1 MSNSW
6 LSTNI
11 KKKVIELEPNP
22 SYKSLEKAFDNI
34 FGMMYDFAQ
43 TYTCFLKH

>member
-1 MSNSW
+1 M
-6 LSTNI
+6 TKHQHK

-22 SYKSLEKAFDNI
+22 SYKSFEKAFDNI
-34 FGMMYDFAQ
+34 FGMMFDFAQ